1 MRAERVLGAVDV
13 AQVQAVTRLA
23 FEANGALDPPS
34 GALSESPETVAA
46 DFAVEGGVL
55 LRDDDG
61 RLVAT
66 CRVRRL
72 GPAWVVRRCAVDPSY
87 RLAGAGRRLIEEAHA
102 WAADEGAV
110 RTHVG
115 VRDVL
120 TGSRAFWERSGY
132 RPLMRHGFWTE
143 LVRPLPR
150 VLHGPE
156 ATHELGRRLAA
167 ELRPGDLV
175 LLSGP
180 LGAGKTALTQGIGA
194 GLGVRGAVTS
204 PTFVLARVH
213 PGPLPLV
220 HVDAYRLRESGSSRL
235 ELDDLDLDASLP
247 DSVTVVEWGE
257 GLAEDLAEARLEV
270 RLERPDDETR
280 LVQVT
285 AYGGRWSVFA
295 EPPVVR

>member
-1 MRAERVLGAVDV
+1 MRLERVRGEVDV
-13 AQVQAVTRLA
+13 AEVQAVTRQA
-23 FEANGALDPPS
+23 FEANGAVDPPS

-46 DFAVEGGVL
+46 DFAAEGGVL
-55 LRDDDG
+55 LRDDAG

-72 GPAWVVRRCAVDPSY
+72 GLAWVVRRCAVDPSY
-87 RLAGAGRRLIEEAHA
+87 RLTGAGRRLVEEAHA

-120 TGSRAFWERSGY
+120 SGSRAFWERGGY
-132 RPLMRHGFWTE
+132 RPLRHHGFWTE
-143 LVRPLPR
+143 LVRPLPL
-150 VLHGPE
+150 VLRGPE
-156 ATHELGRRLAA
+156 QTHELGRRLAQD
-167 ELRPGDLV
+167 LRAGDLV

-257 GLAEDLAEARLEV
+257 GLAEDLAEARLEI

-280 LVQVT
+280 HVQVT
-285 AYGGRWSVFA
+285 PYGDRWSVFA

>member
-1 MRAERVLGAVDV
+1 MRVERVLGDVDV
-13 AQVQAVTRLA
+13 AEVQAVTQVA
-23 FEANGALDPPS
+23 FAANGELDPPS
-34 GALSESPETVAA
+34 GALAETPETVAA
-46 DFAVEGGVL
+46 DFATEGGVL

-66 CRVRRL
+66 CRVRRRGL
-72 GPAWVVRRCAVDPSY
+72 AWVVRRCAVDPSY
-87 RLAGAGRRLIEEAHA
+87 RRTGAGRRL
-102 WAADEGAV
+102 AAD
-110 RTHVG
+110 
-115 VRDVL
+115 L
-120 TGSRAFWERSGY
+120 RA
-132 RPLMRHGFWTE
+132 
-143 LVRPLPR
+143 
-150 VLHGPE
+150 
-156 ATHELGRRLAA
+156 
-167 ELRPGDLV
+167 GDLV

-204 PTFVLARVH
+204 PTFVLARVN
-213 PGPLPLV
+213 PGQLPLV

-257 GLAEDLAEARLEV
+257 GLAEDLSDARLEV
-270 RLERPDDETR
+270 RLARPDEGTR

-285 AYGGRWSVFA
+285 PYGDRWSAFA